1 MDVYQS
7 INDELRERERA
18 IQEAIRINNELQRRQ
33 QEAPMSTRPVDL
45 FLKIREYITDA
56 QNHLQ
61 SDELLSLWC
70 LTPTHELIL
79 VQSVGFDDP
88 LITVR
93 GVTQEGQECTVL
105 TSMHSVQLVAKVQRL
120 APEQAQAQPER
131 RPIGFYVPNKDQKE
145 GKQEG
150 A

>member
-18 IQEAIRINNELQRRQ
+18 IQEAIRINEELRLRQ

-70 LTPTHELIL
+70 VTPAHELIM

-88 LITVR
+88 LITLR
-93 GVTQEGQECTVL
+93 GITQDGQECTVL
-105 TSMHSVQLVAKVQRL
+105 TSMHSVQLVAKVQRI
-120 APEQAQAQPER
+120 APEQAEAQPER
-131 RPIGFYVPNKDQKE
+131 RPIGFYVPTKGEQQDDQQQK
-145 GKQEG
+145 
-150 A
+150 